1 MHEGGRKNGRGF
13 TLYKVGRDGTME
25 EVARPESFE
34 EGWGEGQ
41 HKTHTE
47 PESAFSLYR
56 GKRRIARFCHHRLTS
71 NDATANLD
79 AMVL

>member
-25 EVARPESFE
+25 EVDTFATFE
-34 EGWGEGQ
+34 EGWSQGQ
-41 HKTHTE
+41 HMVHTE

-56 GKRRIARFCHHRLTS
+56 GKRRVARFGHHRLQAR
-71 NDATANLD
+71 DATALLD
-79 AMVL
+79 TLVL